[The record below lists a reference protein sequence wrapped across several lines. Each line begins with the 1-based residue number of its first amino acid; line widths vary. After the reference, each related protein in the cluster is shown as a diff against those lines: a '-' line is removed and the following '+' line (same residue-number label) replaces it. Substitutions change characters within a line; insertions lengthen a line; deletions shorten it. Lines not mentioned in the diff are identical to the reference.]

1 MVKERYD
8 EARLA
13 ADENGPGDRDLRLI
27 RNGSDIVSH
36 RIAAFVTVAL
46 LCLGAAR
53 EARAQSADLVAF
65 NGKVFTARDG
75 APMAQAFAVK
85 DGRFVLVGPTYNI
98 RAHIGADTKVIDLG
112 GRFVVPGLGDAHFH
126 NEGGG
131 AGIDLSATR
140 SIADLL
146 AAVGAAAARAKPG
159 ELIVSNSDWHE
170 AQLREQRLPLATELD
185 RVAPDHPVVLVRGG
199 HDYILNSQALRRW
212 NISKSTPVPDGGA
225 ITRDASGELTG
236 ELVDN
241 AKRLV
246 TLPPPKTLTAADV
259 LATQRKLNAF
269 GITSV
274 RIPGSYKGEFFQALD
289 AILSARRSG
298 DLTLRYTIYLPGSG
312 VRDPARIREI
322 IAKSPL
328 KQDQGDE
335 WVRIGGI
342 KLLVDGGFEGG
353 HMSEPFAG
361 EYGKGG
367 TFFGLTVVPPK
378 EYNAI
383 VKTIN
388 DLGWRATTHAVGDAA
403 VDQVLDA
410 YEAAD
415 AEHSLAG
422 KRWAIEHLFVT
433 RPEQLARMKKLDLM
447 LSVQDHLYLAAPAL
461 RNYLGK
467 ARASQITPLKS
478 YLDADFLV
486 AGGTDSPV
494 VPFNPFFALYHFLT
508 RDTITDGIYGANER
522 VTSRAELIRLITIN
536 YAKLTGE
543 ADIKGSIEPGKL
555 ADFAV
560 LSEDLLTVAEAKI
573 PTTRAM
579 LTYVGGREVY
589 RDPAMK

>member
-1 MVKERYD
+1 MIRASLTLMFIVLGT
-8 EARLA
+8 AAATTSALA
-13 ADENGPGDRDLRLI
+13 QP
-27 RNGSDIVSH
+27 
-36 RIAAFVTVAL
+36 
-46 LCLGAAR
+46 
-53 EARAQSADLVAF
+53 ADLVAV

-75 APMAQAFAVK
+75 APTTQAFAVK
-85 DGRFVLVGPTYNI
+85 DGKFVAVGATAAI
-98 RAHIGADTKVIDLG
+98 RARIGPDTKIIDLG
-112 GRFVVPGLGDAHFH
+112 GRFVTPGLADGHFH

-131 AGIDLSATR
+131 TGIDLSATR

-146 AAVGAAAARAKPG
+146 AAVGAAAAESKPG
-159 ELIVSNSDWHE
+159 DLIVSNSDWHE
-170 AQLREQRLPLATELD
+170 AQLKEQRLPLAVELD
-185 RVAPDHPVVLVRGG
+185 RVSPRHPVVLVRGG
-199 HDYILNSQALRRW
+199 HDYILNSEALRHW
-212 NISKSTPVPDGGA
+212 NISKSTPEPDGGA
-225 ITRDASGELTG
+225 ISRDANGELTG

-246 TLPPPKTLTAADV
+246 SLPPPKPVTIADV
-259 LATQRKLNAF
+259 LTTQRKVNAF
-269 GITSV
+269 GITAV

-289 AILSARRSG
+289 AILATRRAG

-328 KQDQGDE
+328 KQDEGDE

-378 EYNAI
+378 EYTAV

-388 DLGWRATTHAVGDAA
+388 ELGWRATTHAVGDAA
-403 VDQVLDA
+403 IDQVLDA
-410 YEAAD
+410 YEAAN
-415 AEHSLAG
+415 AEHPIAG
-422 KRWAIEHLFVT
+422 KRWAMEHLFVM

-461 RNYLGK
+461 KNYLGT
-467 ARASQITPLKS
+467 ARASQITPVKS
-478 YLDADFLV
+478 YLDTGLLV

-494 VPFNPFFALYHFLT
+494 VPFNPFFEIYHFLT
-508 RDTITDGIYGANER
+508 RDTITDGVYGANER
-522 VTSRAELIRLITIN
+522 VTSREELLRMITIN
-536 YAKLTGE
+536 YAKLIGE
-543 ADIKGSIEPGKL
+543 AEIKGSIEPGKL

-560 LSEDLLTVAEAKI
+560 LSEDLLTVAEGKI
-573 PTTRAM
+573 PTMRAL

-589 RDPAMK
+589 RDASMK